1 MVGDG
6 DPRNSGGIIISHGTK
21 KPKQEFDGSGKN
33 RLDSSKHGKKFNL
46 EKTCEI

>member
-33 RLDSSKHGKKFNL
+33 RLESSKHGKKFNT
-46 EKTCEI
+46 EKTSEI